1 MKPAT
6 VLCGIGS
13 WLPPH
18 VVTNE
23 ALSEYLD
30 TSDDWIR
37 TRTGIR
43 ERHIVGPGISTGD
56 LAVEAGSRALKSAG
70 GEAVDLVIL
79 ATTTPDHPC
88 PATAPDVAHRLGL
101 VDVPAWDLSAVC
113 SGFLYGLSAA
123 AGFIA
128 TGTAERVLLIGA
140 DAFSTILAPN
150 DRNTRAVFGDGA
162 GAVVLRAGDPDEP
175 GALGPVTL
183 GSDGSLR
190 ELITVPDGGSRRPAA
205 AHEPTSGSEGG
216 RYFTMQ
222 GRSVFRH
229 AVSRMTQSSAEVMQ
243 RAGWSPE
250 DVDCF
255 VAHQA
260 NARILSAVAERL
272 RVPAERCA
280 VHLDRAGNTAAASI
294 PLALADAASG
304 GLLRPGHRTLLAA
317 FGGGATWG
325 AAALVWPDVRPETT

>member
-6 VLCGIGS
+6 VLCGIGA
-13 WLPPH
+13 WLPPR

-23 ALSEYLD
+23 ALSTYLD
-30 TSDDWIR
+30 TSDEWIR

-43 ERHIVGPGISTGD
+43 ERHIVDRGMSTGD
-56 LAVEAGSRALKSAG
+56 LAVEAARRALKSAG
-70 GEAVDLVIL
+70 GEAADLVIL
-79 ATTTPDHPC
+79 ATSTPDHPC

-101 VDVPAWDLSAVC
+101 VDVPAWDLAAVC

-123 AGFIA
+123 AGLIA
-128 TGTAERVLLIGA
+128 NGAAGRVLLIGA
-140 DAFSTILAPN
+140 DAFSTLLAPN

-175 GALGPVTL
+175 GALGPVSL

-190 ELITVPDGGSRRPAA
+190 ELITIPDGGSRHPAGA
-205 AHEPTSGSEGG
+205 D

-222 GRSVFRH
+222 GKSVFRH
-229 AVSRMTQSSAEVMQ
+229 AVERMTESASEVRRM
-243 RAGWSPE
+243 AGWAPDE
-250 DVDCF
+250 VDCF

-260 NARILSAVAERL
+260 NQRILQAVSERL
-272 RVPAERCA
+272 RIPADRCA
-280 VHLDRAGNTAAASI
+280 IHLDRAGNTAAASI
-294 PLALADAASG
+294 PLALADASASG
-304 GLLRPGHRTLLAA
+304 QLQPGHRTLLAA

-325 AAALVWPDVRPETT
+325 AATLVWPDVTPHFV